1 MFIRC
6 INHIKERRFFHCVE
20 SNCIFG

>member
-6 INHIKERRFFHCVE
+6 INHIKEDVFSNCVE